1 MKGLTLTNKEQS
13 RLQLL
18 NGVLERRC
26 SVQEAATVLGVSE
39 RQVWRLLAA
48 YREEGAAAL
57 AHGNRGRPPT
67 NVTPAALREQV
78 VTLVQERYGGV
89 NHTHLVELLAER
101 EGVVLSRSTVRR
113 LLGQAGLSSPRQ
125 RRPPRHRQR
134 RQRMPQAGML
144 LQLDGSHH
152 AWLEDRGPRL
162 TLLLAVDDATGTP
175 PYALFREQEDTHGY
189 FELLQGIIERHGIPL
204 GIYTDRHAVFQ
215 TRGYTDA
222 VARGADHEPTQFGRA
237 MRELGIT
244 QVFAHSPEAKGR
256 VERMNGTFQDRLV
269 AELRLAGATTLAA
282 ANRVLWDFLLRFCE
296 RFGVPAAQEGSA
308 YRPVPAELNLA
319 SVLCIKERRR
329 VARDNTVQYHGRT
342 LQLFPG
348 TERSS
353 YARARVEVQE
363 RLDGR
368 VLVAYRGT
376 VLTPQQAPP
385 LAAALRAYADTPRAP
400 LWENDPEEAIVP
412 PKPPPLPIMWQED
425 STLKALHRTLTKE
438 GLQRARAQGKVL
450 GRPKVSDR
458 IDVAWV
464 LERRA
469 LGDAWR
475 KIARDHPPV
484 QSASGRTV
492 QPSLGA
498 VRRALGYDG

>member
-1 MKGLTLTNKEQS
+1 MKGLTLSTKEQT

-26 SVQEAATVLGVSE
+26 SVHEAATILGVSE

-48 YREEGAAAL
+48 YRKEGAAAL
-57 AHGNRGRPPT
+57 AHGNRGRLPT
-67 NVTPAALREQV
+67 NTTPAALREQV
-78 VTLVQERYGGV
+78 ITLAQERYKGV
-89 NHTHLVELLAER
+89 NHTQLAELLVER

-113 LLGQAGLSSPRQ
+113 LLGRVGLFSPRQ

-144 LQLDGSHH
+144 LQIDGSHH
-152 AWLEDRGPRL
+152 GWLEDRGPRL
-162 TLLLAVDDATGTP
+162 TLLLAVDDATGIP
-175 PYALFREQEDTHGY
+175 PYALFREQEDTQGY
-189 FELLQGIIERHGIPL
+189 FELLLGIIERQGIPL
-204 GIYTDRHAVFQ
+204 GIYSDRHAVFQ
-215 TRGYTDA
+215 HRGYA
-222 VARGADHEPTQFGRA
+222 SADYEPTQFGRA
-237 MRELGIT
+237 LRELGIS
-244 QVFAHSPEAKGR
+244 QIFAHSPEAKGR

-269 AELRLAGATTLAA
+269 TELRLAGATTLKE
-282 ANRVLWDFLLRFCE
+282 ANQVLRDFLPRFAR
-296 RFGVPAAQEGSA
+296 RFGVPPSQEGSA
-308 YRPVPAELNLA
+308 YRSVPPELDLA
-319 SVLCIKERRR
+319 SVLSIKEHRR
-329 VARDNTVQYHGRT
+329 VASDNTVQYHGHT

-348 TERSS
+348 TERPS

-385 LAAALRAYADTPRAP
+385 LAAALRAYADTPRGP
-400 LWENDPEEAIVP
+400 LWEYDPEEPIAP
-412 PKPPPLPIMWQED
+412 PKPPPLPFMWQED
-425 STLKALHRTLTKE
+425 SVLKTLHRELTRE
-438 GLQRARAQGKVL
+438 GLQRARAGGKIL
-450 GRPKVSDR
+450 GRPRVSDKV
-458 IDVAWV
+458 DVAWV

-475 KIARDHPPV
+475 KIARAHPPV

-498 VRRALGYDG
+498 VRRALGYKG

>member
-1 MKGLTLTNKEQS
+1 MKGLTLTSKEQA

-18 NGVLERRC
+18 NGVLERYC

-48 YREEGAAAL
+48 YRKEGAAAL
-57 AHGNRGRPPT
+57 AHGNRGRLPT
-67 NVTPAALREQV
+67 NTTPSALKEQV
-78 VTLVQERYGGV
+78 MMLTQERYSGV
-89 NHTHLVELLAER
+89 NHTHLVELLSER
-101 EGVVLSRSTVRR
+101 EGIVLSRSTVRR
-113 LLGQAGLSSPRQ
+113 LLVRAGLSSPCQ

-175 PYALFREQEDTHGY
+175 PYALFREQEDTVGY
-189 FELLQGIIERHGIPL
+189 FALLQGIIERHGIPL

-215 TRGYTDA
+215 HRGY
-222 VARGADHEPTQFGRA
+222 GAEALGTVYEPTQFGRA
-237 MRELGIT
+237 LRELGIS

-256 VERMNGTFQDRLV
+256 VERMNGTLQDRLV
-269 AELRLAGATTLAA
+269 IELRLAGATTLEA
-282 ANRVLWDFLLRFCE
+282 ANRVLWDFLPRFGA

-308 YRPVPAELNLA
+308 YLPVPPELDLA
-319 SVLCIKERRR
+319 SVLSIKERRR
-329 VARDNTVQYHGRT
+329 VGRDNTVQYHGRT

-348 TERSS
+348 PERPS
-353 YARARVEVQE
+353 YARTRVEVQE

-376 VLTPQQAPP
+376 ILTPQQAPP
-385 LAAALRAYADTPRAP
+385 LAAALRAYADTPRFP

-425 STLKALHRTLTKE
+425 SPLKALHRALTKE

-475 KIARDHPPV
+475 KIARTHQPV

-498 VRRALGYDG
+498 VRRALGYNG